1 MKIDTLNNVSNS
13 CAPALKGPL
22 AEPGGELEELHPC
35 LEGWM
40 ITGKESQPLEEAL
53 VREGIDMVL
62 GIAESCRAR
71 RPEVEGSKI
80 IRPASKLLG

>member
-1 MKIDTLNNVSNS
+1 
-13 CAPALKGPL
+13 
-22 AEPGGELEELHPC
+22 
-35 LEGWM
+35 M

-62 GIAESCRAR
+62 GVAESCRAR

-80 IRPASKLLG
+80 IRPASKLLGQIKRTRRTKSRGEALGARKPYADGRRLTAAKI